1 MKNSSAGFIAL
12 FSVIIITSVLLIS
25 AVALSFT
32 GFLGRFNVFDSELKA
47 ESSALAEACIE
58 RVRLEFALDDSFSGS
73 GEVDIDGEKCEYEV
87 SGGEIKAWAEVSNA
101 HTYYYAEVN
110 LDEPKIPI
118 TSFREC
124 ADLSPCP

>member
-25 AVALSFT
+25 AVALSFS

-73 GEVDIDGEKCEYEV
+73 GEVDIDG
-87 SGGEIKAWAEVSNA
+87 
-101 HTYYYAEVN
+101 
-110 LDEPKIPI
+110 
-118 TSFREC
+118 
-124 ADLSPCP
+124 